1 MRKGRKKKIN
11 KEVKE
16 DAVIEERKKER
27 VEQSGSTTVEA
38 ESVPT

>member
-16 DAVIEERKKER
+16 DAVIEERKSRTKWQYYGR
-27 VEQSGSTTVEA
+27 GK